1 MAYVLYIDYKAGH
14 QPDMEYKVLYTE
26 NLFDAIK
33 EADALMT
40 ENSGVYLMRI
50 MEECSGDRRSRT
62 MYDTKDGKH
71 RRIYKIEYKAILCKR
86 NTTPES
92 GWHLNTEDH
101 GETEHIVRRY
111 INIDTSGDLNLEYS
125 EYFKLVK

>member
-14 QPDMEYKVLYTE
+14 QPDIEYKVLHTE
-26 NLFDAIK
+26 NLLDTMK
-33 EADALMT
+33 EADTLMT
-40 ENSGVYLMRI
+40 ENSDVYLMRI

-62 MYDTKDGKH
+62 MYDTKDGEH

-86 NTTPES
+86 NTSPES
-92 GWHLNTEDH
+92 DWHLNTEEY
-101 GETEHIVRRY
+101 GEAEHIVRRY
-111 INIDTSGDLNLEYS
+111 IDVGVSDDLDS

>member
-14 QPDMEYKVLYTE
+14 QPDIEYKVLYAK
-26 NLFDAIK
+26 NLLDAVK
-33 EADALMT
+33 EADALME
-40 ENSGVYLMRI
+40 ENSDVYLMRI
-50 MEECSGDRRSRT
+50 MEECSGDRISRT
-62 MYDTKDGKH
+62 MYDTKDGEH

-86 NTTPES
+86 NTSPES

-101 GETEHIVRRY
+101 GEAEHIVRRY
-111 INIDTSGDLNLEYS
+111 IDVGISDDLDS